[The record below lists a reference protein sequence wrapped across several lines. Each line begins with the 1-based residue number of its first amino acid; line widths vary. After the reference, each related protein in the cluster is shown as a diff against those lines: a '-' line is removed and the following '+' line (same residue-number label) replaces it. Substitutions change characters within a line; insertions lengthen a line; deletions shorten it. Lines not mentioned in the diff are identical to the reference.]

1 DEGFTRAVQ
10 EVFVRLYEE
19 GLIYRGEYLDKWD
32 PENRTTLT
40 NEEADNV
47 DNDEHPWH
55 IRYPLADGSG
65 SITIATTR
73 PETILGDTAVAVN
86 PADGRYAGLVGKK
99 AILPLLDREI
109 PIIADDYVKTDFGS
123 GALKVTP
130 AHDRNDF
137 EIGKI
142 GRAHV

>member
-1 DEGFTRAVQ
+1 RYD
-10 EVFVRLYEE
+10 Y
-19 GLIYRGEYLDKWD
+19 GLMERGDDLVNWD
-32 PENRTTLT
+32 RENRTALSG
-40 NEEADNV
+40 EEVDNV
-47 DNDEHPWH
+47 DHDGHLWH

-109 PIIADDYVKTDFGS
+109 PIIADDYVKTDFGA

-130 AHDRNDF
+130 AHD
-137 EIGKI
+137 
-142 GRAHV
+142 